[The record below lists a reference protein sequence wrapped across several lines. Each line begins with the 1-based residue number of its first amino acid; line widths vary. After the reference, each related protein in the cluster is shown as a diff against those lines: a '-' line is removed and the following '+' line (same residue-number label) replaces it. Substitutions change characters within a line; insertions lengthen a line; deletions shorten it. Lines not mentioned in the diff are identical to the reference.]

1 MNYTITNITSV
12 ASLRKMAKEIGYDDF
27 KAFAE
32 KVSTVANELK
42 EQREQ
47 EAYKLEEI
55 KQKIKDHYE
64 LMQEELAP
72 FGDLIDNPD
81 LDALTNLFLKEST
94 EKPTKASTSQRAP
107 KYIYISDDGTEKTWT
122 GFGPIPGPIKKE
134 IDAGT
139 KKKEDFLIKHD

>member
-32 KVSTVANELK
+32 KVSTAANELK

-55 KQKIKDHYE
+55 KQKIKDYYE

-72 FGDLIDNPD
+72 FDDLI
-81 LDALTNLFLKEST
+81 L
-94 EKPTKASTSQRAP
+94 PT
-107 KYIYISDDGTEKTWT
+107 
-122 GFGPIPGPIKKE
+122 
-134 IDAGT
+134 
-139 KKKEDFLIKHD
+139 